1 MNKET
6 LSLEIGASEILT
18 ATVSPENASDKT
30 VTYSSSDAA
39 VATVTPVQ
47 GKVTAVSAGTA
58 TITVQTTNGKTFDC
72 TVTVTEPAGG

>member
-58 TITVQTTNGKTFDC
+58 TIIVQTTNGKTFDC